1 MDGISTLLVVA
12 ARAPVCP
19 QGCPGQKAT
28 YKTAS
33 PIARELIVKSSSYGH
48 HSVNN
53 CCAPFVRRAS
63 SLALQ

>member
-19 QGCPGQKAT
+19 GIVPAERAT

-33 PIARELIVKSSSYGH
+33 QIARELIVKSSSYGH
-48 HSVNN
+48 YSVNN